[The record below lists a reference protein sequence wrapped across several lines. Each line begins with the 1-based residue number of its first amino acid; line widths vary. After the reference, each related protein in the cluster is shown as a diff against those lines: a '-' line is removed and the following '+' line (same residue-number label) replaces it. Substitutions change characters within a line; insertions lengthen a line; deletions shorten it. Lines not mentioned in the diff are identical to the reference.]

1 MKHVHVLF
9 AALVILSAACSS
21 SDKETPNGFKYT
33 LVSKGSGELAKPGQ
47 LLLVDFTLTD
57 SKDSVWNDTYKI
69 GMPAPVMIN
78 DSAQMATELGIMQMF
93 RQLSPGDSVSCT
105 MPVKK
110 FFQDMAGG
118 PVPPTVDSTISLTYA
133 FKVKEITEVQV
144 YQEMQ
149 QKLAEEKSAKQLQE
163 DIATIDKFL
172 EEKGIVA
179 QKLESGLRFVITQPG
194 KGETAKSGQTT
205 KVNYVG
211 YTLAGEYFDSNVK
224 KIAEEKG
231 FYNAQREPYGP
242 FEVTIDQSGVIQGW
256 HQALKVMNKGSKG
269 TFYIPSSLGWG
280 PSRRSDI
287 IKENQITVFD
297 IELLEVK

>member
-1 MKHVHVLF
+1 MKHVHVLL
-9 AALVILSAACSS
+9 AALVVIGAACSS
-21 SDKETPNGFKYT
+21 SEKETPNGFKYT

-47 LLLVDFTLTD
+47 LLLVDFQLTD

-93 RQLSPGDSVSCT
+93 RQLSPGDSVRCT
-105 MPVKK
+105 LPVKK

-163 DIATIDKFL
+163 DIAAIDKFL

-179 QKLESGLRFVITQPG
+179 EKLESGLRYVITKPG
-194 KGETAKSGQTT
+194 KGENAKSGQTA

-211 YTLAGEYFDSNVK
+211 YTMLGEYFDSNIK

-231 FYNAQREPYGP
+231 VYNAQREPYGP
-242 FEVTIDQSGVIQGW
+242 MDVTIDQSGVIQGW
-256 HQALKVMNKGSKG
+256 HEALKQMNKGSKG
-269 TFYIPSSLGWG
+269 TFYIPSTLGWG
-280 PSRRSDI
+280 PRKVSEV

-297 IELLEVK
+297 IEMVEVK